1 MEGLGGTMT
10 EQPPDETATDVSAP
24 SEGSA
29 RPESFARR
37 PLVERLGMAAVALV
51 LAIMF
56 GGMAVASWIGGEGFL
71 AIMAGIG
78 ALMTAWA
85 GVRTVLRG

>member
-1 MEGLGGTMT
+1 MT
-10 EQPPDETATDVSAP
+10 EQPPDRPAVDTFDAPATTQAAALET
-24 SEGSA
+24 
-29 RPESFARR
+29 ARR
-37 PLVERLGMAAVALV
+37 PLLERLGMAAVALV

-71 AIMAGIG
+71 AIMAGTG

>member
-1 MEGLGGTMT
+1 MT
-10 EQPPDETATDVSAP
+10 EQPPDSAGLDARDDPTAALET
-24 SEGSA
+24 
-29 RPESFARR
+29 ARR
-37 PLVERLGMAAVALV
+37 PLLERLGMAAIALV

-56 GGMAVASWIGGEGFL
+56 GGMAVASWLGGEGFL
-71 AIMAGIG
+71 AIMAATG

>member
-1 MEGLGGTMT
+1 MT
-10 EQPPDETATDVSAP
+10 EQRPGGAGLDTSGAP
-24 SEGSA
+24 SPTQA
-29 RPESFARR
+29 AAPETARR
-37 PLVERLGMAAVALV
+37 PLLERLGMAAVALV

-71 AIMAGIG
+71 AIMAGTG

>member
-1 MEGLGGTMT
+1 MT
-10 EQPPDETATDVSAP
+10 VHPPDTSGIGAP
-24 SEGSA
+24 EDPTGA
-29 RPESFARR
+29 HEPPRQ
-37 PLVERLGMAAVALV
+37 PLLERLGMAAIALV
-51 LAIMF
+51 LALLF

>member
-1 MEGLGGTMT
+1 MT
-10 EQPPDETATDVSAP
+10 EQPPGGAGLDARDDPAAAP
-24 SEGSA
+24 EM
-29 RPESFARR
+29 ARR
-37 PLVERLGMAAVALV
+37 PLLERLGMAAVALI

-56 GGMAVASWIGGEGFL
+56 GGMAVASWLGGEGFL
-71 AIMAGIG
+71 AIMAGTG

>member
-1 MEGLGGTMT
+1 MT
-10 EQPPDETATDVSAP
+10 EQPPDETATDASAR

-71 AIMAGIG
+71 AIMAGVGVG

>member
-1 MEGLGGTMT
+1 MT
-10 EQPPDETATDVSAP
+10 AHPPDTSGIGAP
-24 SEGSA
+24 EDPTGA
-29 RPESFARR
+29 PNPPAHEPPRQ
-37 PLVERLGMAAVALV
+37 PLLERLGMAAIALV
-51 LAIMF
+51 LALLF

-85 GVRTVLRG
+85 GMRTVLRG

>member
-1 MEGLGGTMT
+1 MID
-10 EQPPDETATDVSAP
+10 QPPDGAGLDV
-24 SEGSA
+24 
-29 RPESFARR
+29 RDDPEAALEAARR
-37 PLVERLGMAAVALV
+37 PLLERLGMAAVALV

-71 AIMAGIG
+71 AIMAGTG

>member
-1 MEGLGGTMT
+1 MT
-10 EQPPDETATDVSAP
+10 EQPPDGAGLDARDDPPTALET
-24 SEGSA
+24 
-29 RPESFARR
+29 ARR
-37 PLVERLGMAAVALV
+37 PLLERLGMAAVALV

-56 GGMAVASWIGGEGFL
+56 GGMALASWIGGEGFL
-71 AIMAGIG
+71 AIMAGTG